1 MKRAPSEASQT
12 ISFTR
17 RALVLG
23 GAQAAVGGLL
33 ATRMG
38 WLSIFDQ
45 KKYSLLA
52 ESNRVSL
59 SLVPPRRGWI
69 VDRTGRPL
77 AMNRPELQVQLI
89 PDQAGD
95 LDQLLPRLAELL
107 NLSPEDIARI
117 RDDALAK
124 EGPRSVRVA
133 SGIDWER
140 YAALSIRL
148 PELPGV
154 QPMRGFARVYPDGPA
169 VAHLLGY
176 VGTASAEQYQQ
187 ARNPLLLFPGFRIG
201 KDGLEKT
208 QDATLIGKAGALRS
222 EVNARG
228 RVIRELD
235 TVPATPGDT
244 LRLTIDGGLQ
254 AYAAR
259 RLGSHSG
266 SVVVIDCANG
276 DILCMASMPAYD
288 PNSFSDGIGRS
299 EWAMLRA
306 DDHLPLLNKTLQ
318 GLYPPGSTFKPAS
331 ALAFL
336 ESGLSPDAAVVCT
349 GRYRLGNSYFHCHK
363 RGGHG
368 VVSLNKALAQSCD
381 IYFYHFGRQIGIDRI
396 AEMARRLGLGQEFD
410 LPVASQRY
418 GTVPDR
424 GWKQKKYGKP
434 WTEGETLSAAIGQG
448 YVLANPLQ
456 LAIMTARLA
465 SGRALLPTLVLGA
478 QRPREIALGIDP
490 QHLAL
495 IRAGMDAVVNG
506 GGTAGRARIQVPGVH
521 MAGKSGTAQVRRITM
536 AERRR
541 GVIRNE
547 ALPWR
552 LRDHAL
558 FTAFAPTDQ
567 PRFAASVVIE
577 HGIGGSA
584 VAGPIA
590 RDVLTYLYEPQRAM
604 TTLEQLEKGWGGDI
618 QTRMAEKTRLWRTG
632 QAAGEDGTPQAS
644 PDDGDGQAE

>member
-69 VDRTGRPL
+69 VDRAGKPL

-89 PDQAGD
+89 PDQAGN
-95 LDQLLPRLAELL
+95 LDQLLPRLADLL
-107 NLSPEDIARI
+107 SLSPEDVARI
-117 RDDALAK
+117 RDEALAK
-124 EGPRSVRVA
+124 DGPRSVRVA
-133 SGIDWER
+133 SGIDWEH

-176 VGTASAEQYQQ
+176 VGTASAQQYQES
-187 ARNPLLLFPGFRIG
+187 RNPLLLFPGFRIG

-208 QDATLIGKAGALRS
+208 QDASLIGKAGAQRS

-259 RLGSHSG
+259 RIGTHSG

-368 VVSLNKALAQSCD
+368 VVSLHRALEQSCD
-381 IYFYHFGRQIGIDRI
+381 IYFYHFSRQIGIDRI
-396 AEMARRLGLGQEFD
+396 AEMARRLGVGQEFD

-418 GTVPDR
+418 GTMPDR
-424 GWKQKKYGKP
+424 AWKQKKYGKP
-434 WTEGETLSAAIGQG
+434 WNEGETLSASIGQG

-456 LAIMTARLA
+456 LAILTARLA
-465 SGRALLPTLVLGA
+465 AGRALLPSLILGA
-478 QRPREIALGIDP
+478 QRPREMPLGIDP
-490 QHLAL
+490 QHLAQV
-495 IRAGMDAVVNG
+495 RAGMDAVVNG
-506 GGTAGRARIQVPGVH
+506 AGTAGRSRLQVPGIR

-558 FTAFAPTDQ
+558 FTAFAPVEQ
-567 PRFAASVVIE
+567 PRYAVAVVLE

-584 VAGPIA
+584 AAAPIA
-590 RDVLTYLYEPQRAM
+590 RDVLTYLYEPDRAM
-604 TTLEQLEKGWGGDI
+604 ATLEQLEKGWGGDV
-618 QTRMAEKTRLWRTG
+618 QTRMAEKARQWR
-632 QAAGEDGTPQAS
+632 AGETPGESA
-644 PDDGDGQAE
+644 PPEAEVGNEDGQTE